1 MSSCVRRCSPQGGDG
16 LYREHPI
23 NILKYAGKNIWL
35 LVFPLLRGIRSIRLD
50 VYAFYHWLQGAW
62 FDLLVV
68 LVILGIGYLRW
79 HFIQFRAERNC
90 FVYSSGI
97 LIRREVVIPYDN
109 LSVITAEHP
118 WWLRPLF
125 AVRVQLDTRA
135 GALKTMDISIL
146 VRRSDYRRIK
156 QRLPIRLRSS
166 KTRIYRPHWLS
177 IVFFSFIFSSSLSGA
192 LYLSTFFLQFGKMV
206 DTMLQESLTRRLTE
220 MAGEMAEEITAHMA
234 QISRIASKIPPIA
247 VGAAIVLLSAWLL
260 SFLVNMLR
268 YIGFRYEQDEH
279 QLRIRSGLLTRRRYI
294 IQSDRINYI
303 DLRQNLFMK
312 VCRMTS
318 VQLNCS
324 GYGNARRELPVM
336 VPMIPRQKIQ
346 EAVSSFYPQAFPKKN
361 QFRAPNNGMMTYLYA
376 PGIAAAVIPIVS
388 RLLQNLLPQ
397 FSDFISFGMLML
409 EIPMLWMLVVKTV
422 AWRTTG
428 ITVQG
433 NLLCVRYCRGF
444 RFHTLLADQGALA
457 KIQIRVSPF
466 QRWYRK
472 CDLHLYFY
480 GSIPHGHPLLGF
492 RIQDVEQLYAQLGLS
507 LPDELPECGIHRQ
520 TENTAPEA

>member
-166 KTRIYRPHWLS
+166 KTRIYHPHWLS

-206 DTMLQESLTRRLTE
+206 DTMLQES
-220 MAGEMAEEITAHMA
+220 
-234 QISRIASKIPPIA
+234 
-247 VGAAIVLLSAWLL
+247 
-260 SFLVNMLR
+260 
-268 YIGFRYEQDEH
+268 
-279 QLRIRSGLLTRRRYI
+279 LTRRRYI

-346 EAVSSFYPQAFPKKN
+346 EAVSSFYPQTFPKRN
-361 QFRAPNNGMMTYLYA
+361 QFRAPNNGIMTYLYA

-397 FSDFISFGMLML
+397 FSDFISFGMFML

-444 RFHTLLADQGALA
+444 RFHTLLADRGALA

-492 RIQDVEQLYAQLGLS
+492 RIQDVEQLYAHLGLS

>member
-1 MSSCVRRCSPQGGDG
+1 M
-16 LYREHPI
+16 YREHPV
-23 NILKYAGKNIWL
+23 NIIKYAGKNIWL
-35 LVFPLLRGIRSIRLD
+35 LIFPLLRGIHSIRLD
-50 VYAFYHWLQGAW
+50 VRAFYYWLQGAW

-79 HFIQFRAERNC
+79 YFIRFRAERNC

-97 LIRREVVIPYDN
+97 LIHQEIVIPYQN

-135 GALKTMDISIL
+135 GTLKAMDISIL

-166 KTRIYRPHWLS
+166 KTRSYHPHWLS

-192 LYLSTFFLQFGKMV
+192 LYLSTFFFQFGKMV
-206 DTMLQESLTRRLTE
+206 DTMLQESLPRRLTE
-220 MAGEMAEEITAHMA
+220 MAGEMAEEITAQIA

-247 VGAAIVLLSAWLL
+247 VGTAIVLLAAWLL
-260 SFLVNMLR
+260 SFLINMLR
-268 YIGFRYEQDEH
+268 YIGFRYEQDPH

-336 VPMIPRQKIQ
+336 VPMIPWRRLQ
-346 EAVSSFYPQAFPKKN
+346 ETISSFFPQSIPKKN
-361 QFRAPNNGMMTYLYA
+361 QIRAPGNGMLTYLYA
-376 PGIAAAVIPIVS
+376 PATAAAAIPVLS
-388 RLLQNLLPQ
+388 RLLQNALPQ

-409 EIPMLWMLVVKTV
+409 EIPMLWLLIVKTV

-433 NLLCVRYCRGF
+433 NLLCIRYCRGF
-444 RFHTLLADQGALA
+444 RLHTILANADALA

-480 GSIPHGHPLLGF
+480 GSMPHRHPLLGF
-492 RIQDVEQLYAQLGLS
+492 RIRDVERLYAQLGLR
-507 LPDELPECGIHRQ
+507 LPDELPECGIHC
-520 TENTAPEA
+520 TKENTVPEG

>member
-1 MSSCVRRCSPQGGDG
+1 
-16 LYREHPI
+16 
-23 NILKYAGKNIWL
+23 
-35 LVFPLLRGIRSIRLD
+35 
-50 VYAFYHWLQGAW
+50 
-62 FDLLVV
+62 
-68 LVILGIGYLRW
+68 
-79 HFIQFRAERNC
+79 
-90 FVYSSGI
+90 
-97 LIRREVVIPYDN
+97 
-109 LSVITAEHP
+109 
-118 WWLRPLF
+118 
-125 AVRVQLDTRA
+125 
-135 GALKTMDISIL
+135 
-146 VRRSDYRRIK
+146 
-156 QRLPIRLRSS
+156 
-166 KTRIYRPHWLS
+166 
-177 IVFFSFIFSSSLSGA
+177 
-192 LYLSTFFLQFGKMV
+192 
-206 DTMLQESLTRRLTE
+206 

-376 PGIAAAVIPIVS
+376 PGIAAAVIPIIS

-444 RFHTLLADQGALA
+444 RFHTLLADRGALA
-457 KIQIRVSPF
+457 KIQIRISPF